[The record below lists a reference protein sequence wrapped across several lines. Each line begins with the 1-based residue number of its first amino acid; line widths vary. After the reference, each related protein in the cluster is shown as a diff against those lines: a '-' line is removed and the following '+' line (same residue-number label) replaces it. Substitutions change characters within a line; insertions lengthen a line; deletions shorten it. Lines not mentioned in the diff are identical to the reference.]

1 MIRFASYIVSKHD
14 RNDKTLIAT
23 ANSAY
28 NSIQRNEVITM
39 KMTANEFNA
48 EVLRQKEKSP
58 DIQIR
63 YIAFWVDT
71 NDYGSG
77 MRRNWEYMHWISDM
91 VCKYSIAHP
100 DRVIQNAV
108 GSASIRDQND
118 FTDFII
124 SGVWRK

>member
-1 MIRFASYIVSKHD
+1 
-14 RNDKTLIAT
+14 
-23 ANSAY
+23 
-28 NSIQRNEVITM
+28 M
-39 KMTANEFNA
+39 KMTANEFNE
-48 EVLRQKEKSP
+48 EVLRQKEQSP

-63 YIAFWVDT
+63 YIAFCVDT
-71 NDYGSG
+71 NDYCRG